1 MQSSWHRVGAHCLS
15 GKQTVVFLLSSQR
28 KWSFWNKYRFKNP
41 GKEFNNCCW
50 IHWILILKQQPQNLF
65 LTQSLL
71 YPSFINR
78 RITGLNVKSHTIIA
92 SLKHLLEENR
102 EGYHDEIGVGKDFLT
117 QLTIK
122 REKTHWLI
130 GVY

>member
-1 MQSSWHRVGAHCLS
+1 LNHPVQASVLLIYTERPVRSIAVDLTGLS
-15 GKQTVVFLLSSQR
+15 APFLPALNQFS
-28 KWSFWNKYRFKNP
+28 
-41 GKEFNNCCW
+41 
-50 IHWILILKQQPQNLF
+50 KQQPQNLF

-78 RITGLNVKSHTIIA
+78 GIIGLNVKSNTILA

-102 EGYHDEIGVGKDFLT
+102 EGHHYEIGVGKDFLT

-122 REKTHWLI
+122 GEKTH
-130 GVY
+130 